1 MLDTGC
7 SLSGI
12 QHPVTSFTFA
22 PMNYTKEDFERGQM
36 LLINKPLQW
45 TSFDVVQKL
54 RNIIRVR
61 KIGHAGTLDPLATG
75 LLIICTGKF
84 TKKINEYMAQEK
96 EYTGTFTL
104 GATTPT
110 YDRESKPENF
120 KPFEHITTEEIKSAT
135 LQFNGEILQV
145 PPAHSAIKIGGK
157 RVYELAR
164 QGKEVK
170 LEPRKVTIK
179 EFEILKIELPVIHFR
194 VVCTTGTYI
203 RSLAKDYG
211 DALSCGAYLSSL
223 CRTRIGDFSVT
234 DAQTIE
240 DISEMVNQQSL

>member
-1 MLDTGC
+1 M
-7 SLSGI
+7 I
-12 QHPVTSFTFA
+12 
-22 PMNYTKEDFERGQM
+22 YTKESFEEGQV
-36 LLINKPLQW
+36 LLINKPLEW
-45 TSFDVVQKL
+45 TSFDIVQKL

-110 YDRESKPENF
+110 YDLESEPGNF
-120 KPFEHITTEEIKSAT
+120 KPIDHITEEAIRSAT
-135 LQFNGEILQV
+135 GQFSGDIQQV
-145 PPAHSAIKIGGK
+145 PPAHSAIKVGGK

-179 EFEILKIELPVIHFR
+179 EFEIVKIKGAVIHFR

-203 RSLAKDYG
+203 RSLANDFG
-211 DALSCGAYLSSL
+211 AVLGCGGYLSSL
-223 CRTRIGDFSVT
+223 CRTRIGKFLVS
-234 DAQTIE
+234 DAQSTE
-240 DISEMVNQQSL
+240 DIRVSMKPSL